1 MNDLYTITRGNGGV
15 IAWTD
20 EQVAYIIDKY
30 LNENYT
36 LKQLGKE
43 FSCNYGTIR
52 NLLNKHHIQS
62 RGNKQGYPRNEYYFS
77 KIDTEEKAY
86 WLGFLYADGCV
97 HSNNNE
103 ISINIT
109 DKEHIEKFK
118 IAIGAVNHKITE
130 TNDKRFPNA
139 KTLYQFTIK
148 DEQLHKD
155 LIQWGCVPQKSLLLN
170 KIPNIPRDF
179 ISHFIR
185 GYFDGDGS
193 IALTKDNRNNN
204 LMYRINIVGTKNFVE
219 NLLKEI
225 GFGYITKEKR
235 CKEIYYYNCGAK
247 RDFEKLY
254 NFLYKDATLYMERK
268 KEKFDI
274 FKTNMSKDRV

>member
-43 FSCNYGTIR
+43 FSCSYPTIR
-52 NLLNKHHIQS
+52 NLLNKHNIQS

-118 IAIGAVNHKITE
+118 TAIGAVNHKITE

-155 LIQWGCVPQKSLLLN
+155 LIQWGCVPQKSLLLT

-185 GYFDGDGS
+185 GYFDGDGC
-193 IALTKDNRNNN
+193 RH
-204 LMYRINIVGTKNFVE
+204 
-219 NLLKEI
+219 
-225 GFGYITKEKR
+225 
-235 CKEIYYYNCGAK
+235 
-247 RDFEKLY
+247 
-254 NFLYKDATLYMERK
+254 
-268 KEKFDI
+268 
-274 FKTNMSKDRV
+274 